1 MPDRCSRC
9 RGNTGGTAEA
19 HAIVFNQVCSDV
31 GGRYVDNQSV
41 EAINGSSV
49 DNGGSSRCENKE
61 SYCEAARPDCSTS
74 AARRDCKKY
83 CGLCRASRCANKESW
98 CESVN
103 PDCSASMTRES
114 CKKYCGLC
122 EGGGNSFGGNG
133 DNGGSFEGNNNG
145 GNGGS
150 FGGGSSSRSPSCG
163 KKKSHGFSENGCIY
177 ECDGDILGSG
187 TCATEKSGTCG
198 SCFGKDW
205 SGGSCSG
212 EPRGCTSCS
221 RVCRNRGK

>member
-1 MPDRCSRC
+1 MPFLCAQDGRATISIGKRRRKRQSSDVCNNMPDRCSRC

-19 HAIVFNQVCSDV
+19 QSTEFDQSCS
-31 GGRYVDNQSV
+31 GERRRIG
-41 EAINGSSV
+41 V

-74 AARRDCKKY
+74 AAGRDCKKY
-83 CGLCRASRCANKESW
+83 CGLCQASRCVTQESW
-98 CESVN
+98 CEAAK
-103 PDCSASMTRES
+103 PDCSTSLARES

-122 EGGGNSFGGNG
+122 GGDGNSFGG
-133 DNGGSFEGNNNG
+133 NG

-163 KKKSHGFSENGCIY
+163 KKKSQGFSENGCIY
-177 ECDGDILGSG
+177 ECDGDILRSG

-205 SGGSCSG
+205 SGGSCTG

-221 RVCRNRGK
+221 RI